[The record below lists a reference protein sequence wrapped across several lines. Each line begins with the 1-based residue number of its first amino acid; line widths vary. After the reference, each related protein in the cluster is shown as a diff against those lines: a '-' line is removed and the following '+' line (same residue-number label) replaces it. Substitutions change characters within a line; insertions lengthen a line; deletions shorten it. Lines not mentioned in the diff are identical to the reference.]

1 MGLLHQKARRGWGHT
16 VEFDCEVCLLG
27 MDGKEFDTVTIFEGP
42 RESAMLYVRIEG
54 KEFSLRIFFV
64 SIMLCMF
71 TYLLGF
77 YAPGWII

>member
-1 MGLLHQKARRGWGHT
+1 
-16 VEFDCEVCLLG
+16 